1 MEIELANEIIQMVRS
16 DDCYSLRY
24 IKLGALLELV
34 IHNEKV
40 VHILKTVRIS
50 SDYDNNV
57 VNCFTTAYSYYINN
71 NKQFQLLSDIDSL
84 ALSWLYCLY
93 H

>member
-1 MEIELANEIIQMVRS
+1 MEIELANEIIQMVQS
-16 DDCYSLRY
+16 DDCHSLRY
-24 IKLGALLELV
+24 VKLGALLELV

-40 VHILKTVRIS
+40 VDILKTVRIS
-50 SDYDNNV
+50 SYDNNA

-84 ALSWLYCLY
+84 ALTWLYYLY